1 MTIDRFEGEYEFL
14 SNFSESLIIYERL
27 FYSTVEHAYKAAKTL
42 DFEKRELISK
52 AKNPDVAKSMG
63 RKLQLRNDWEE
74 IKLNIMLTL
83 VRKKF
88 YYIKDLK
95 KKLLDT
101 SDNILI
107 EGNYWKDTFWGVCDG
122 KGENHLGKILM
133 QVRKELLEIENK
145 DNKPIIDIANQH
157 TLDI

>member
-27 FYSTVEHAYKAAKTL
+27 FYSTVEHAYQAAKTL